1 MLRRRNRWEVA
12 GVRARP
18 WVILA
23 VLIAVGAFIF
33 VISTRSEEGGEEAA
47 ASEPAQVEPIEG
59 TDLNEVRL
67 TADAARRLGIRT
79 APVAARKGVGTV
91 IPYGAVLYD
100 VDGRTFTYTSPEP
113 LVFVRRP
120 IRVRYIRH
128 GRAAISRGPSTG
140 TEVVIVGAPE
150 LFGTEYEVEED

>member
-1 MLRRRNRWEVA
+1 MIRGWNRWEVRA
-12 GVRARP
+12 VRARP
-18 WVILA
+18 WIIL
-23 VLIAVGAFIF
+23 VTLIALGAFIL
-33 VISTRSEEGGEEAA
+33 VISAPSDEGQEEAA
-47 ASEPAQVEPIEG
+47 ASEPAQVEPIKG
-59 TDLNEVRL
+59 TDLSEVTL

-79 APVAARKGVGTV
+79 ARVAERKGVGRV

-100 VDGRTFTYTSPEP
+100 VEGHTFTYMSREP

-128 GRAAISRGPSTG
+128 GRAAISRGPATG
-140 TEVVIVGAPE
+140 TAVVVVGAQE

>member
-1 MLRRRNRWEVA
+1 M
-12 GVRARP
+12 RARP
-18 WVILA
+18 WVVLA
-23 VLIAVGAFIF
+23 ALIAVGAF
-33 VISTRSEEGGEEAA
+33 VLAISSRSEEGDDEAA
-47 ASEPAQVEPIEG
+47 ASEPAQVEPIKG
-59 TDLNEVRL
+59 TDLSEVRL

-79 APVAARKGVGTV
+79 APVAARKGVGRV

-100 VDGRTFTYTSPEP
+100 AEGGTFTYTSPES

-128 GRAAISRGPSTG
+128 GRAAISRGPPTG
-140 TEVVIVGAPE
+140 TEVVTVGAQE

>member
-1 MLRRRNRWEVA
+1 MLRGWNRWEVA

-18 WVILA
+18 WVVLA
-23 VLIAVGAFIF
+23 VLIAVGAFIL
-33 VISTRSEEGGEEAA
+33 VMSSRSDVGKEEAA
-47 ASEPAQVEPIEG
+47 ASEPAQVKPIKG
-59 TDLNEVRL
+59 TDLSEVRL

-79 APVAARKGVGTV
+79 APVAGRKGVGRV

-100 VDGRTFTYTSPEP
+100 AGGRTFTYTSPDP

-128 GRAAISRGPSTG
+128 GRAAISRGPPAG
-140 TEVVIVGAPE
+140 TEVVIVGAQE